1 MAQLI
6 AGVAE
11 QTKLLALN
19 ATIEAARAGEA
30 GHGFH
35 VVAGEVKQLAQAT
48 ARSTDEIAAT
58 ITALERDA
66 EAMTTA
72 IGAVTG
78 AIAGVDEASDL
89 LAEVAVQQRDL
100 LAALETSVGT
110 SMGAVTSMAQTTQA
124 LAGHAEHG

>member
-30 GHGFH
+30 GHGFQ